1 MSYTMISATFANA
14 ENTAA
19 VVMTQESAAVIISRD
34 DTPERWHDLMASGMI
49 IMPFVPRAEPVPKP
63 TRRQL
68 RLWLV
73 RNGHSL
79 AAVDAA
85 IDAMPEPD
93 RSEAMIEWQD
103 ASEYDINHPTVQ
115 DIGAA
120 LGITDLAQAAREAAF
135 L

>member
-1 MSYTMISATFANA
+1 MSTMKLLDGEMVEMDEA
-14 ENTAA
+14 ERF
-19 VVMTQESAAVIISRD
+19 EFSD
-34 DTPERWHDLMASGMI
+34 FLASL
-49 IMPFVPRAEPVPKP
+49 PPASDPVPKP

-93 RSEAMIEWQD
+93 RSEALIEWQD
-103 ASEYDINHPTVQ
+103 ASEYDIEHPTVQ

-120 LGITDLAQAAREAAF
+120 LGITDLAQAAREAA
-135 L
+135 LL

>member
-1 MSYTMISATFANA
+1 MSYTMTAAAYANA
-14 ENTAA
+14 EQTAA
-19 VVMTQESAAVIISRD
+19 IVMTHEAAAIIVSRD
-34 DTPERWHDLMASGMI
+34 DTPDCWADLMASGLTI
-49 IMPFVPRAEPVPKP
+49 APFVPVAEPVPKP

-85 IDAMPEPD
+85 IDAMPEPE

-103 ASEYDINHPTVQ
+103 ASEYDIEHPTVQ
-115 DIGAA
+115 AIGSA
-120 LGITDLAQAAREAAF
+120 LGITDLAQTAREAA
-135 L
+135 LL

>member
-1 MSYTMISATFANA
+1 MSYTMISAAFANA

-34 DTPERWHDLMASGMI
+34 DTPERWAELIGSGMI
-49 IMPFVPRAEPVPKP
+49 IMPFVPMAEPVPKP

-85 IDAMPEPD
+85 IDAMPEPG
-93 RSEAMIEWQD
+93 RSEALIEWQD
-103 ASEYDINHPTVQ
+103 ASEYDIAHPTVQ

-120 LGITDLAQAAREAAF
+120 LGITDLAQAAREAA
-135 L
+135 LL